1 MQITSVNLGQPRRLT
16 GPSFHG
22 ETGIFKSPVTEPVMV
37 GELGLAGD
45 VVLNATHHGG
55 PDQAVY
61 VYRQED
67 YDWWSKELG
76 STVDPGT
83 FGDNLTVQGLP
94 EPGLII
100 GSRIVFDSVVLE
112 ATAPRIPC
120 NTLAERMSDP
130 GFARRFMQAERP
142 GTYCRVMQTGLVR
155 VGDAFAPEGGDPGG
169 VSTLDIFRAASRRL
183 SAEELIRFLGAPID
197 IRTRRNYEARLAKL
211 RGPDTRPT
219 DTSA

>member
-1 MQITSVNLGQPRRLT
+1 MHITSVNLGQPRRLT
-16 GPSFHG
+16 GPSFDG
-22 ETGIFKSPVTEPVMV
+22 ETGIFKSPVTGTVDV

-45 VVLNATHHGG
+45 AVLNATHHGG

-67 YDWWSKELG
+67 YDWWTKELG
-76 STVDPGT
+76 STVAPGT
-83 FGDNLTVQGLP
+83 FGDNLTLQGLP

-100 GSRIVFDSVVLE
+100 GSRLKFDGVVLE

-120 NTLAERMSDP
+120 NTLAQRMSNP
-130 GFARRFMQAERP
+130 SFVRRFMHAERP
-142 GTYCRVMQTGLVR
+142 GIYCRVIQTGSLQ
-155 VGDAFAPEGGDPGG
+155 VGNAFALEAGDPGG

-183 SAEELIRFLGAPID
+183 SAEELTRFLGAPID
-197 IRTRRNYEARLAKL
+197 IRTRRTYEARLEKL
-211 RGPDTRPT
+211 GGRDTPPT